1 MDVTRTPEPAA
12 EAKVRVTDGM
22 PKRPGV
28 PPLEGIDPRVSLGP
42 IELSGPI
49 LTASGC
55 FGSGKELHRFVDLAT
70 LGAVVCKT
78 VTRQPRIGIAPRRGV
93 ETPSG
98 MLNAIGLQNPGV
110 EAFRDHDLVWLAE
123 RGYPAIASVGGHSLE
138 DYEACVAA
146 LSGAPILAIELNLS
160 CPNLEDRG
168 FMFALDAQRCREV
181 VARCVAAADVPV
193 FAKLSP
199 DVTDLASIAGAALEG
214 GATGLSLINTTL
226 GMVIDVERRRPVL
239 STGTGGLSGPAI
251 RPIAVRSVH
260 QVARAHPG
268 VPIIG
273 MGGIATGRDAA
284 EFLLAGASAVAV
296 GTVNFVDPHAT
307 ARIYAELAEL
317 CRTLGIDRISDL
329 TGGLQ
334 G

>member
-1 MDVTRTPEPAA
+1 MTPDPKA
-12 EAKVRVTDGM
+12 RVTDGM
-22 PKRPGV
+22 PKRPG
-28 PPLEGIDPRVSLGP
+28 PPDLRGIDPAVMLGP
-42 IELSGPI
+42 VRLESPI

-55 FGSGKELHRFVDLAT
+55 FGSGKEMHRFVDLAT

-78 VTRQPRIGIAPRRGV
+78 VTRQPRIGIRPTRGV

-110 EAFRDHDLVWLAE
+110 EAFRANDLAWLDE
-123 RGYPAIASVGGHSLE
+123 RGYPAIASVGGHSLD

-146 LSGAPILAIELNLS
+146 LDGAPVVAIELNLS

-168 FMFALDAQRCREV
+168 FMFALDADRCREV
-181 VARCVAAADVPV
+181 VARCAAVAHVPL

-214 GATGLSLINTTL
+214 GATGVSLINTTL
-226 GMVIDVERRRPVL
+226 GMAIDVDRRRPHL

-251 RPIAVRSVH
+251 RPIAVRAVY
-260 QVARAHPG
+260 QVAQAHPG
-268 VPIIG
+268 IPIIG

-296 GTVNFVDPHAT
+296 GTVNFVDPAAT
-307 ARIYAELAEL
+307 ARVYAELVDIVHAHGFE
-317 CRTLGIDRISDL
+317 RIADL
-329 TGGLQ
+329 TGGLK

>member
-1 MDVTRTPEPAA
+1 MGVNADPRA
-12 EAKVRVTDGM
+12 RVTDGM
-22 PKRPGV
+22 PTRPGL
-28 PPLEGIDPRVSLGP
+28 PPLEGIDPSVTLGP
-42 IELSGPI
+42 LRLESPI

-55 FGSGKELHRFVDLAT
+55 FGSGKELHRFVDLAA

-78 VTRQPRIGIAPRRGV
+78 VTIAPRIGIPPRRGA

-110 EAFRDHDLVWLAE
+110 EAFRANDLAWLAE
-123 RGYPAIASVGGHSLE
+123 RGYPAIASVGGHSLD

-146 LSGAPILAIELNLS
+146 LRGAPIVAIELNLS

-168 FMFALDAQRCREV
+168 FMFALDADRCREV
-181 VARCVAAADVPV
+181 VARCVAAAEVPV

-199 DVTDLASIAGAALEG
+199 DVTDLPAIAGAALEG

-226 GMVIDVERRRPVL
+226 GMAIDVERRRPIL

-251 RPIAVRSVH
+251 RPIAVRAVY

-273 MGGIATGRDAA
+273 MGGIASGRDAA
-284 EFLLAGASAVAV
+284 EFLLAGATAVAI
-296 GTVNFVDPHAT
+296 GTANFVDPHAT
-307 ARIYAELAEL
+307 ARIYAELVDL
-317 CRTLGIDRISDL
+317 CRRLGITSIAEL
-329 TGGLQ
+329 TGGMTA
-334 G
+334 